1 MTQFPLLITADCF
14 KICYH
19 LFVLYRVDSLY
30 HRTDL
35 FQADG
40 LKTDR
45 EAAMEEQAHAAVV
58 VSLVTSS

>member
-1 MTQFPLLITADCF
+1 MLSLVCA
-14 KICYH
+14 
-19 LFVLYRVDSLY
+19 LYLY